1 MERLLWAEC
10 GHSMATPVRAVSALN
25 GPCWLRSGL
34 SGSFAAARA
43 FAYGKEAILK
53 RAVVEKVA
61 VSIA

>member
-1 MERLLWAEC
+1 
-10 GHSMATPVRAVSALN
+10 MATPVRAVSALN